1 MKRLVL
7 LLSCCALLTVA
18 LLAVSR
24 SMWPLRAE
32 RGIAATRVGEVPPG
46 MGAISG
52 RARVIDGDSLK
63 VAGTPVRMFGIDAP
77 EWRQRCRGPDGRSY
91 RCGRWAFRALA
102 QRLRSAPVRCEP
114 RARDRFARLVA
125 TCYQGGDDLAR
136 WLVAQGLALDWPRYS
151 GGTYADAQDTARR
164 AERGLWQGAFV
175 RPWEWRHG
183 AGSVR

>member
-7 LLSCCALLTVA
+7 LLSSCALLTVA
-18 LLAVSR
+18 LLAVSHGT
-24 SMWPLRAE
+24 WPPRAD
-32 RGIAATRVGEVPPG
+32 RLTGPGRVADPSPAA
-46 MGAISG
+46 GAISG

-63 VAGTPVRMFGIDAP
+63 IGATQVRMFGIDAP
-77 EWRQRCRGPDGRSY
+77 EWRQRCRAANGRPY

-114 RARDRFARLVA
+114 RTHDRFARVVA
-125 TCYQGGDDLAR
+125 TCYQGHDDVAR

-151 GGTYADAQDTARR
+151 GGTYADAQDAARR
-164 AERGLWQGAFV
+164 AGRGLWQGAFV

-183 AGSVR
+183 ASNVR